1 MTYRN
6 WRILTSVV
14 FICMVCAIQAH
25 RTRGLGDIGFAI
37 DMIEQNY
44 VEPVNRR
51 ELYKAAM
58 TGIGN
63 ALDPFSSYIPSEQFG
78 AFQMQLSQ
86 QFGGLGIVIEPP
98 SESGR
103 LKIVNTVY
111 GSPAARAGILSGDQ
125 IDTINGQSVIG
136 MTVQNASDKL
146 RGKPGTSVDLTV
158 LRADVT
164 EPIAIRIERAIIE
177 TESVTGDRRKED
189 GRWDFILQADP
200 SIAYIR
206 VEIFGEKTPGELEQ
220 ALRSVR
226 DRAKGL
232 ILDLRDNSG
241 GLLPTATDLCDMF
254 LDEGTIVSTVGRFG
268 VIESTRKANLGV
280 EIPMNVPMVVLINHD
295 SASAS
300 EVTAGCL
307 QDLHR
312 ATIIGERSFGKG
324 SVQNVVQIEGGDAAL
339 RLTSAHYFPPSGRN
353 IHRRKDAK
361 ETDDWGVQPDEGF
374 QITLDEEQ
382 TRKVFERLRRRS
394 NPVSNSV
401 AQPMN
406 LDKSTTESKPL
417 SSNSPT
423 LDFSALDSSTL
434 DFSAQDSSLAE
445 DPQLSAAVVFL
456 QKKIR

>member
-14 FICMVCAIQAH
+14 FVCMVCAIQAH
-25 RTRGLGDIGFAI
+25 RIRGLGDIGFAI

-44 VEPVNRR
+44 VEPVNRK

-58 TGIGN
+58 TGIGS
-63 ALDPFSSYIPSEQFG
+63 ALDPFSSYIPAEQFG

-86 QFGGLGIVIEPP
+86 EFGGLGIVIEPP

-103 LKIVNTVY
+103 LRIVNTVF
-111 GSPAARAGILSGDQ
+111 GSPAAKAGILPDDQ
-125 IDTINGQSVIG
+125 IDSINGLSVNG

-146 RGKPGTSVDLTV
+146 RGKPGTSVELT
-158 LRADVT
+158 LIRANVA
-164 EPIAIRIERAIIE
+164 EPITVRIERAIIE
-177 TESVTGDRRKED
+177 TESVTGDRRTED
-189 GRWDFILQADP
+189 GRWDFMMQANP
-200 SIAYIR
+200 NIAYIR
-206 VEIFGEKTPGELEQ
+206 VEIFGEKTTGELEQ

-254 LDEGTIVSTVGRFG
+254 LDEGTIVSTVGRYG
-268 VIESTRKANLGV
+268 VVESTRMANPGV
-280 EIPMNVPMVVLINHD
+280 EIPNAVPMVVLINHD

-307 QDLHR
+307 KDLHR
-312 ATIIGERSFGKG
+312 ATIVGERSYGKG

-361 ETDDWGVQPDEGF
+361 ESDEWGVEPDEGF
-374 QITLDEEQ
+374 KITLDQEQ

-394 NPVSNSV
+394 NLINKPSE
-401 AQPMN
+401 PG
-406 LDKSTTESKPL
+406 ESKDGPQV
-417 SSNSPT
+417 
-423 LDFSALDSSTL
+423 LDP
-434 DFSAQDSSLAE
+434 SLTE
-445 DPQLSAAVVFL
+445 DPQLAAAVEFL
-456 QKKIR
+456 QGKLDIPR

>member
-1 MTYRN
+1 
-6 WRILTSVV
+6 
-14 FICMVCAIQAH
+14 
-25 RTRGLGDIGFAI
+25 LGDIGFAI

-63 ALDPFSSYIPSEQFG
+63 ALDPFSSYIPAEQFG

-86 QFGGLGIVIEPP
+86 EFGGLGIVIEPP

-103 LKIVNTVY
+103 IKIVSTVY
-111 GSPAARAGILSGDQ
+111 GSPAAIAGILPGDQ
-125 IDTINGQSVIG
+125 IDTINGQSVMG
-136 MTVQNASDKL
+136 QTVQSVSDKL
-146 RGKPGTSVDLTV
+146 RGKPGTSVELTV
-158 LRADVT
+158 LRSSIA
-164 EPIAIRIERAIIE
+164 EPLAVRIERAIIE

-189 GRWDFILQADP
+189 GRWDFLMQADP

-206 VEIFGEKTPGELEQ
+206 VEIFGEKTTAELEQ

-226 DRAKGL
+226 DKAKGL

-268 VIESTRKANLGV
+268 VVESIRKANLGV
-280 EIPMNVPMVVLINHD
+280 EIPVNIPMVVLINHD

-339 RLTSAHYFPPSGRN
+339 RLTSAHYLPPSGRN

-361 ETDDWGVQPDEGF
+361 DSDDWGVQPDEGF
-374 QITLDEEQ
+374 TVTLDEEQ

-394 NPVSNSV
+394 NPTN
-401 AQPMN
+401 
-406 LDKSTTESKPL
+406 ESKAE
-417 SSNSPT
+417 T
-423 LDFSALDSSTL
+423 
-434 DFSAQDSSLAE
+434 DSSLSE
-445 DPQLSAAVVFL
+445 DLQLSTAVKFL
-456 QKKIR
+456 QQKI